1 VERKVSGN
9 SGHNKEAKIMVK
21 EITVLSGKGGTG
33 KTSVTAALAVLTKK
47 TVFTDCDVDAPDLHM
62 LLKPE
67 VLETQEFKASRVAVI
82 DEEKCVQCGKCEENC
97 RFGAIE
103 KLIIDP
109 ILCEGCGVCAYI
121 CPVAAIELEKRV
133 SGYAFISKIKYG
145 PMSHALLNP
154 GEENSGKLVSLVRKN
169 AKKVAENENCE
180 LIIND
185 GPPGIGCPVIASVG
199 GVDTGLIVVEPTLSG
214 IHDMERALGLLN
226 HFKIAA
232 LVCVN
237 KYDINEE
244 NTASIVKFCEA
255 NGVEVVGKIPFD
267 PIVTEAMVAGKPII
281 EYSPESKVSQA
292 IKELWQH
299 TLEHI

>member
-1 VERKVSGN
+1 
-9 SGHNKEAKIMVK
+9 MVK

-33 KTSVTAALAVLTKK
+33 KTSVTASLAVLAQNA
-47 TVFTDCDVDAPDLHM
+47 VLTDCDVDAPDLHM

-67 VLETQEFKASRVAVI
+67 VLEQQEFKASRVAVM
-82 DEEKCVQCGKCEENC
+82 DERLCVQCGKCEEHC

-103 KLIIDP
+103 QLVIDSV
-109 ILCEGCGVCAYI
+109 LCEGCGVCVYI

-133 SGYAFISKIKYG
+133 SGYAFISKTKYG

-169 AKKVAENENCE
+169 AKKVAENENCT

-199 GVDTGLIVVEPTLSG
+199 GVDVGLIVVEPTLSG
-214 IHDMERALGLLN
+214 IHDMERAQGLLN
-226 HFKIAA
+226 HFKIPS
-232 LVCVN
+232 LVCIN
-237 KYDINEE
+237 KYDLNEE
-244 NTASIVKFCEA
+244 NTSRIENFCGS

-267 PIVTEAMVAGKPII
+267 PIVTKAMVAGKPIV
-281 EYSPESKVSQA
+281 EFSPESRVSKA
-292 IKELWQH
+292 IEELWKK
-299 TLEHI
+299 TLENI

>member
-1 VERKVSGN
+1 VEGKISGDKEQ
-9 SGHNKEAKIMVK
+9 NKEAKMMIK

-33 KTSVTAALAVLTKK
+33 KTSVTAALAVLTKNA
-47 TVFTDCDVDAPDLHM
+47 VFTDCDVDAPDLHM
-62 LLKPE
+62 LLEPR

-82 DEEKCVQCGKCEENC
+82 DEDKCVQCGKCEEHC
-97 RFGAIE
+97 RFGAIQ
-103 KLIIDP
+103 KLIVDP
-109 ILCEGCGVCAYI
+109 VLCEGCGVCAYI

-133 SGYAFISKIKYG
+133 SGYAFISETRYG
-145 PMSHALLNP
+145 IMSHALLNP
-154 GEENSGKLVSLVRKN
+154 GEENSGKLVSVVRKN
-169 AKKVAENENCE
+169 AKRVAENKGCG

-214 IHDMERALGLLN
+214 IHDMERALGLLD
-226 HFKIAA
+226 HFKIGA

-237 KYDINEE
+237 KFDINEE
-244 NTASIVKFCEA
+244 NMDRIVEFCES

-267 PIVTEAMVAGKPII
+267 PIVTEAMVAGKPIV
-281 EYSPESKVSQA
+281 EYSPESRVSQA
-292 IKELWQH
+292 IKKLWQN